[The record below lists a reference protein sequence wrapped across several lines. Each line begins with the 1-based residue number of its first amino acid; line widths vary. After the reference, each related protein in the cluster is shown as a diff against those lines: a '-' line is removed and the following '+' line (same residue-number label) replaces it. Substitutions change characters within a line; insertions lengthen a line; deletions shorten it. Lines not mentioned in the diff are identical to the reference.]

1 MDEDGGTKL
10 YEILGLE
17 KNASENDIK
26 KAYRKLAMKYH
37 PDKNPGSE
45 EKFKEISFAYEVLSD
60 AEKRELY
67 DKYGEEGLKEGGA
80 PSGFDE
86 DFLAHLFGFRSGF
99 PGRGGRG
106 GRGGNRKRKGEDMGF
121 PYAVTL
127 EDLYNGKEAKYKFT
141 RSVSCTVCE
150 GRGTNSADAKASA
163 RCPEC
168 HGHGVTVSLRHLGF
182 GMVQQVQQP
191 CSECNGQGQV
201 IREQDRCKTC
211 QGKKAMEEEKEL
223 KVFVSKGMK
232 NGQKL
237 VFNGEADH
245 LPDTVPGDVILVLQQ
260 EEHETMKRDEDD
272 LYIQKKITLYE
283 SLCGFK
289 FTITHLDGRVLVV
302 KSKEGEITKP
312 GDIRIIEN
320 EGMPNQ
326 KNPFQKG
333 KLYVQF
339 EVEFPPDNS
348 IDSATAKIFAKHLP
362 VPEPLG
368 PIPSDAEEV
377 TVITPEEDFGED
389 DDDEGHHH
397 HHNGRSH
404 RGRRGEAYDDEEEDD
419 DEEGGRGPGV
429 ACHQQ

>member
-26 KAYRKLAMKYH
+26 KAYRKLAMKFH

-60 AEKRELY
+60 PEKRDLY

-86 DFLAHLFGFRSGF
+86 DFLAHLFGFRSFG
-99 PGRGGRG
+99 GRGGRG
-106 GRGGNRKRKGEDMGF
+106 GPRGGNRKRKGEDMGF
-121 PYAVTL
+121 PYPVTL
-127 EDLYNGKEAKYKFT
+127 EDLYNGKEAKYTFK
-141 RSVSCTVCE
+141 RSMSCSACE
-150 GRGTNSADAKASA
+150 GRGTHSADAKASA

-211 QGKKAMEEEKEL
+211 HGKKSVEEEKEL
-223 KVFVSKGMK
+223 KVFVAKGMK

-237 VFNGEADH
+237 TFNGEADH

-260 EEHETMKRDEDD
+260 EDHDSMKRDEDD
-272 LYIQKKITLYE
+272 LYIQKKITLFE
-283 SLCGFK
+283 ALCGFK
-289 FTITHLDGRVLVV
+289 FSITHLDGRVLVV

-312 GDIRIIEN
+312 GDIRVIEH

-333 KLYVQF
+333 KLYIQF
-339 EVEFPPDNS
+339 EIEFPPDNS
-348 IDSATAKIFAKHLP
+348 IDTASIKVLAKHLP
-362 VPEPLG
+362 QPEALG
-368 PIPSDAEEV
+368 EIPADAEEV
-377 TVITPEEDFGED
+377 TVTTPADEDFED
-389 DDDEGHHH
+389 DDDDGHHH
-397 HHNGRSH
+397 HNHNGRG
-404 RGRRGEAYDDEEEDD
+404 RARRGEAYDDEDEDE
-419 DEEGGRGPGV
+419 DEGRGGV